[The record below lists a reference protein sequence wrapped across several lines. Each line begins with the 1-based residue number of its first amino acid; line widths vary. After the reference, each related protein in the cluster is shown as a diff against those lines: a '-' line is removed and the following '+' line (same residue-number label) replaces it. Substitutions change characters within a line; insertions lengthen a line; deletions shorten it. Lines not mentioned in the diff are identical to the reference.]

1 MAAQTAGIPRV
12 LAIANGK
19 GGVFKT
25 SITAA
30 LGGFCSRGGLRVL
43 LVDFDPQGNL
53 TEELGV
59 EDATDEGESTFLA
72 IRGSQPLAPR
82 PTGREGLDIVYGGT
96 ALLDVEQMI
105 PNRRGGVDEWQFS
118 LARSL
123 APIADDYDLIIVDC
137 PPRSPNLTTM
147 ALVAA
152 RYVLIPT
159 KPDKSSR
166 KGMREMAS
174 LFAKV
179 RPLNPDLD
187 LLGVVITGIS
197 QRSTAIREEVRTTL
211 NETLD
216 GIAPVFEAIV
226 RHVDSPSYQARER
239 GLLPHELETEY
250 EAQESERPW
259 WQLRRQH
266 AEGEQRVGEGNV
278 EIRLPRS
285 ASGLSHDY
293 AALTREVMTSISQV
307 EQAQEVSQ

>member
-25 SITAA
+25 SIAAA

-72 IRGSQPLAPR
+72 IRGSKPLAPR
-82 PTGREGLDIVYGGT
+82 ATGREGLDIVYGGT

-123 APIADDYDLIIVDC
+123 APIADDYDLIVVDC

-179 RPLNPDLD
+179 RPLNPDLE
-187 LLGVVITGIS
+187 LLGVVLTGIGE
-197 QRSTAIREEVRTTL
+197 RSTVIRKEVRQIL
-211 NETLD
+211 VDTLD
-216 GIAPVFEAIV
+216 DVAPVFESVI
-226 RHVDSPSYQARER
+226 RHADGIGFHGRER
-239 GLLPHELETEY
+239 GRLPHELENDY
-250 EAQESERPW
+250 AAQELERPW

-266 AEGEQRVGEGNV
+266 AEGEQNAGDGSV

-285 ASGLSHDY
+285 ASGLSQDY
-293 AALTREVMTSISQV
+293 AALTREVMTSISRV
-307 EQAQEVSQ
+307 EQAQEVSP

>member
-216 GIAPVFEAIV
+216 GIAPVFDAIV

-259 WQLRRQH
+259 WQLRRRH
-266 AEGEQRVGEGNV
+266 AEGEQQVGEGNV